1 MAAQVKVVSFAQSE
15 DNLEVTVYLLTEL
28 TEDQVRARQLELKAI
43 EEASV
48 KKFDESLIT
57 FSESLLLW
65 PDRASTYN
73 NRAQV
78 HRLQGQVELAKSD
91 LDRAILLSDGD
102 NAAQKDELVARQ
114 AYCQRALLFL
124 LQEKKEEGKLI

>member
-1 MAAQVKVVSFAQSE
+1 MTEAQVQAK
-15 DNLEVTVYLLTEL
+15 
-28 TEDQVRARQLELKAI
+28 QLELKAI

-48 KKFDESLIT
+48 KKFDESLLT
-57 FSESLLLW
+57 FSQSLLLW

-91 LDRAILLSDGD
+91 LDRAILLSDRD
-102 NAAQKDELVARQ
+102 DEHQKDVLVARQ
-114 AYCQRALLFL
+114 AYCQRALLHL
-124 LQEKKEEGKLI
+124 LQENKEQGKNSEF